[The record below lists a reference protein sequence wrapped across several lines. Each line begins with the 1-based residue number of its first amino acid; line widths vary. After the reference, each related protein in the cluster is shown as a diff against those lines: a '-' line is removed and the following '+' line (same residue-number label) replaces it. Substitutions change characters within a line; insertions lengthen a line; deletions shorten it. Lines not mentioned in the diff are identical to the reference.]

1 MTCNYLMPFNV
12 RIKAPATQKFFRKV
26 LIMFSAWV
34 CFLFPCGVGSPTFL
48 QGREKIFQNPED
60 WEAKDGLE
68 WDSTW
73 GAGLQPGEFFDA
85 GLPLPALVNLV
96 KSRPDIVPPRGK
108 VLIPGCGRGY
118 AVEAL
123 SGQGRHIVGM
133 DIAPTAVAAANDY
146 LMKCNITG
154 TWTVIAD
161 RFFDFS
167 SRTRHQGSFDLVYD
181 YTFLSIIPPQWR
193 THWAS
198 RVSSLLTPGGVAL
211 IAVFPIGNWPGG
223 PPWTMDVDFVGK
235 LLERNGLK
243 RIYEKQLTEDE
254 VHKGREGKTAIAAW
268 RKPIRNSAQR
278 EL

>member
-1 MTCNYLMPFNV
+1 MLVCL
-12 RIKAPATQKFFRKV
+12 
-26 LIMFSAWV
+26 
-34 CFLFPCGVGSPTFL
+34 CFLLPTGVGSPAFL
-48 QGREKIFQNPED
+48 QGRKKLFQNPED
-60 WEAKDGLE
+60 WEASDGLE

-96 KSRPDIVPPRGK
+96 TSRPDIVPPKGK

-123 SGQGRHIVGM
+123 SGQNRHVVGM
-133 DIAPTAVAAANDY
+133 DIAPIAVAAANEY
-146 LMKCNITG
+146 LTKRNITG
-154 TWTVIAD
+154 TWKVIAD

-167 SRTRHQGSFDLVYD
+167 SRKRNQGSFDLIYD

-193 THWAS
+193 THWAR
-198 RVSSLLTPGGVAL
+198 RVSALLTPGGVAL
-211 IAVFPIGNWPGG
+211 IAVFPIGSWTGG
-223 PPWTMDVDFVGK
+223 PPWTMTVNSVGK
-235 LLERNGLK
+235 MLERNGLE
-243 RIYEKQLTEDE
+243 RIFEKELLADEE

-268 RKPIRNSAQR
+268 RKPPLNNAQK